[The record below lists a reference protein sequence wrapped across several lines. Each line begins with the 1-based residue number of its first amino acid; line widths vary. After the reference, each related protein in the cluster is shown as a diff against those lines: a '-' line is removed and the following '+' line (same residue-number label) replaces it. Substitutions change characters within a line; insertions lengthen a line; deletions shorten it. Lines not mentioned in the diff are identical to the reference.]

1 MCVTRPQPGRG
12 AEQHLD
18 RRIDND
24 KIGEAVTIEVTRQQS
39 LTEPRGAVRAGRRI
53 DVAPAEPLRPARPVG
68 HDHLV
73 ARVGGHPVDEVS
85 GPVPVEVREG
95 HRLARGPRGGL
106 LGATHRAAPE
116 PTTGTTEATKPATTI
131 MPTRADPRLRNRV
144 RTLPLR
150 PRTELPALI
159 VATPSIGSSST
170 VFPCPEG
177 NKSSTSQRGSQ
188 RRAWAALIETATAA
202 GSIDRGACLRRL
214 LGPSSWRALSD
225 RLAPGAGHREHL
237 ALDQPGDE
245 AEQHPGAVPLP
256 GDHQDG
262 LVAFE
267 AFAGCPR
274 RVGRLGTSSRRP

>member
-53 DVAPAEPLRPARPVG
+53 YVAPAEPLRPARPVG

-73 ARVGGHPVDEVS
+73 ARVGGHPVDQVS

-95 HRLARGPRGGL
+95 RRWARGPRGGL
-106 LGATHRAAPE
+106 LGATHRAAPRANDRDQHRSDQTRDRDHAH
-116 PTTGTTEATKPATTI
+116 PSRPPPAQ
-131 MPTRADPRLRNRV
+131 PRA
-144 RTLPLR
+144 RTPLR
-150 PRTELPALI
+150 PRTELPAPI
-159 VATPSIGSSST
+159 VATPSIGSISK

-188 RRAWAALIETATAA
+188 GPPAGFLRLVTVPVRARWHAQRPGHRDRRQP
-202 GSIDRGACLRRL
+202 RVVL
-214 LGPSSWRALSD
+214 LGP
-225 RLAPGAGHREHL
+225 AGQR
-237 ALDQPGDE
+237 
-245 AEQHPGAVPLP
+245 
-256 GDHQDG
+256 
-262 LVAFE
+262 
-267 AFAGCPR
+267 
-274 RVGRLGTSSRRP
+274 